1 MRFQNVLVFYFII
14 ESVNSDFINQLWYSI
29 GWVRGLPIGHAGQG
43 RVQVSGRV
51 GLTFIQ
57 PGRVRVNL
65 TRPA

>member
-1 MRFQNVLVFYFII
+1 MIL
-14 ESVNSDFINQLWYSI
+14 LL

-43 RVQVSGRV
+43 WVRVLGRV